1 MQHKFSKFL
10 IINVIYTLL
19 SIVLLI
25 YLVGDKL
32 DEAEGIFLYVILGS
46 LGALL
51 WLIYFIVR
59 IWKEFKN
66 HMSKKHT
73 K

>member
-66 HMSKKHT
+66 HMSKKQT